1 MSIKTTLSLVA
12 IACIA
17 TSASAMEFQVL
28 GAKAAAMGGAGIAT
42 SPSSLAAYNNPAL
55 LANNPEKF
63 SLHIGGGFGIKD
75 TGAGKSA
82 SDLNK
87 LDFSGVSALV
97 NGSASTASA
106 ADIATLTQAK
116 TIIGGMDGK
125 GFGINPT
132 ADLGLSF
139 GSFGTGIFGTS
150 DIGAVANVDQN
161 HLDLIYAD
169 STQTGGYYN
178 LLTSSAANIGA
189 YQASSLQYAIEK
201 GLTNLDIVGLAVAE
215 VPLAYG
221 YALNTKYG
229 AVAVGG
235 AAKIMSGKTFFKR
248 TTLDNASS
256 LSNIDQNSRT
266 TTTFGLDLGSTYK
279 PTFAKNLTLAVTGKN
294 LNTPSFAA
302 VGRDNIK
309 IEPAYRAGAAYKIGE
324 LVELAFD
331 TDLSQNKSAT
341 GFKTQYVG
349 GGASID
355 LSALELKVGLMKN
368 IAADDLAGPI
378 YTAGIA
384 TGPDWLH
391 FELSAQMASK
401 SGEVDGTSYPM
412 QAMVNFAISSA
423 W

>member
-1 MSIKTTLSLVA
+1 MPSSKILLSFIA
-12 IACIA
+12 SACIA
-17 TSASAMEFQVL
+17 TLSGAMEFQVL

-139 GSFGTGIFGTS
+139 GPFGTGIFGTS
-150 DIGAVANVDQN
+150 DIGAVANIDQN

-169 STQTGGYYN
+169 GGGYYN
-178 LLTSSAANIGA
+178 LLTSSASTLGA
-189 YQASSLQYAIEK
+189 YQASSLQYAIEN

-215 VPLAYG
+215 VPFAYG

-266 TTTFGLDLGSTYK
+266 TTTFGIDLGSTYK

-294 LNTPSFAA
+294 LNTPSFAVA
-302 VGRDNIK
+302 GRDNIK

-401 SGEVDGTSYPM
+401 NGQYNGTSYPM
-412 QAMVNFAISSA
+412 QGMVNFAISSA